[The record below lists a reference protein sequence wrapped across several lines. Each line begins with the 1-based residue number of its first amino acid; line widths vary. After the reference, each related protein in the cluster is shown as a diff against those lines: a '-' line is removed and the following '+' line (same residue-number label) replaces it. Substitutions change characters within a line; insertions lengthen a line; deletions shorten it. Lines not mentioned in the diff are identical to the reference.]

1 MDFNS
6 LYPSIIQEY
15 NIDFTTVE
23 PVDDDDDTA
32 RRSYDLQGTRDLDT
46 HTRELAESLNLDV
59 VYGDTNSGFV
69 NSNVTD
75 LAEAL
80 KISATF
86 KQAVND
92 RYKLLEIDLDG
103 VFQRLL
109 LLQKKKSAAIKV
121 DDGTRTST
129 EIKGLD
135 MKRREY
141 CAFYRN
147 KFHIVRATP
156 KRLAK
161 NPEDYPDAKSQPHVQ
176 VALRMKQR
184 GGSAKTGDV
193 IPYIFCLSEGQER
206 AKSAQADRARHLD
219 EFREAG
225 SALKID
231 YEHYLS
237 HQVLRPIERLCERI
251 EGTDR
256 ARLAE
261 GLGLDPMR
269 YRTSTGDERMFS
281 GLDSQI
287 SDAERFRDAV
297 PFFVR
302 RRHCQG
308 RLNFLPLDH
317 PEFFRQTF
325 YPACS
330 KTISLQTQLEAQ
342 IRDFIAK
349 YYEGWTV
356 CDDPACDNRTR
367 MMGVY
372 GRRCLRSGCK
382 GKVTFEYSDTPLYNQ
397 LRYFVSLFGVQ
408 KALAASRP
416 ERHILYDAAR
426 PPLNAQ
432 VDEESA
438 AKLAALDLT
447 SSPTPSEIHIHDLLT
462 IHTQSNRLEKLPWHF
477 ARLHSLNTT
486 NISNNKFRKFRFILT
501 KIETLRD
508 LDISFNMIM
517 EHGVAGGHL
526 EDEAAE
532 LVNLRVLD
540 IKRNQISD
548 LTLICML
555 SQIYSLSAD
564 HSLSELDLFYVKL
577 CFLDNLVFIQL
588 FSLHNLK
595 LDHNSIH
602 NKLDTLPSTIDK
614 VQKLEVLDAHNNNF
628 NELLKDAM
636 ELREPNEDQRYLEFP
651 EYLA

>member
-1 MDFNS
+1 MCKTHVDIEREDYDPDDTASKMEGSVTSPEPMLKNKTLNGGRSERNKYIHRLIYVCPDKTYGKKTSKAEPQEDDEQGGKTTKAKRDKYKVFE
-6 LYPSIIQEY
+6 PKRGIIQEY

-23 PVDDDDDTA
+23 PVDDDDSGNERIPEPPSSDIGQDTLPRLIA
-32 RRSYDLQGTRDLDT
+32 TLVNRRREVKKLMKDRTSTQAQLLQYDIKQQALKLTADRTRDLDT

-231 YEHYLS
+231 YEHYLL

-330 KTISLQTQLEAQ
+330 KTISAGSLQTQLEAQ

-349 YYEGWTV
+349 
-356 CDDPACDNRTR
+356 
-367 MMGVY
+367 
-372 GRRCLRSGCK
+372 
-382 GKVTFEYSDTPLYNQ
+382 
-397 LRYFVSLFGVQ
+397 
-408 KALAASRP
+408 
-416 ERHILYDAAR
+416 
-426 PPLNAQ
+426 
-432 VDEESA
+432 
-438 AKLAALDLT
+438 
-447 SSPTPSEIHIHDLLT
+447 
-462 IHTQSNRLEKLPWHF
+462 
-477 ARLHSLNTT
+477 
-486 NISNNKFRKFRFILT
+486 
-501 KIETLRD
+501 
-508 LDISFNMIM
+508 
-517 EHGVAGGHL
+517 
-526 EDEAAE
+526 
-532 LVNLRVLD
+532 
-540 IKRNQISD
+540 
-548 LTLICML
+548 
-555 SQIYSLSAD
+555 
-564 HSLSELDLFYVKL
+564 
-577 CFLDNLVFIQL
+577 
-588 FSLHNLK
+588 
-595 LDHNSIH
+595 
-602 NKLDTLPSTIDK
+602 
-614 VQKLEVLDAHNNNF
+614 
-628 NELLKDAM
+628 
-636 ELREPNEDQRYLEFP
+636 
-651 EYLA
+651 

>member
-1 MDFNS
+1 MCKTHVDIEREDYDPDDTASKMEGSVTSPEPMLKNKTLNGGRSERNKYIHRLIYVCPDKTYGKKTSKAEPQEDDEQGGKTTKAKRDKYKVFE
-6 LYPSIIQEY
+6 PKRGIIQEY

-23 PVDDDDDTA
+23 PVDDDDSGNERIPEPPSSDIGQDTLPRLIATLVNRRREYDIKQQALSLLPTVLCQTA

-231 YEHYLS
+231 YEHYLL

-261 GLGLDPMR
+261 GLAWIQCVIELLLEMNECSLALILKFLMPRGSV
-269 YRTSTGDERMFS
+269 TQFHFS
-281 GLDSQI
+281 
-287 SDAERFRDAV
+287 F
-297 PFFVR
+297 
-302 RRHCQG
+302 
-308 RLNFLPLDH
+308 
-317 PEFFRQTF
+317 
-325 YPACS
+325 
-330 KTISLQTQLEAQ
+330 
-342 IRDFIAK
+342 
-349 YYEGWTV
+349 
-356 CDDPACDNRTR
+356 
-367 MMGVY
+367 
-372 GRRCLRSGCK
+372 
-382 GKVTFEYSDTPLYNQ
+382 
-397 LRYFVSLFGVQ
+397 
-408 KALAASRP
+408 
-416 ERHILYDAAR
+416 DAATVK
-426 PPLNAQ
+426 
-432 VDEESA
+432 VD
-438 AKLAALDLT
+438 
-447 SSPTPSEIHIHDLLT
+447 
-462 IHTQSNRLEKLPWHF
+462 
-477 ARLHSLNTT
+477 
-486 NISNNKFRKFRFILT
+486 
-501 KIETLRD
+501 
-508 LDISFNMIM
+508 
-517 EHGVAGGHL
+517 
-526 EDEAAE
+526 
-532 LVNLRVLD
+532 
-540 IKRNQISD
+540 
-548 LTLICML
+548 
-555 SQIYSLSAD
+555 
-564 HSLSELDLFYVKL
+564 
-577 CFLDNLVFIQL
+577 
-588 FSLHNLK
+588 
-595 LDHNSIH
+595 
-602 NKLDTLPSTIDK
+602 
-614 VQKLEVLDAHNNNF
+614 
-628 NELLKDAM
+628 
-636 ELREPNEDQRYLEFP
+636 
-651 EYLA
+651 

>member
-1 MDFNS
+1 MCKTHVDIEREDYDPDDTASKMEGSVTSPEPMLKNKTLNGGRSERNKYIHRLIYVCPDKTYGKKTSKAEPQEDDEQGGKTTKAKRDKYKYIPVMDFNS

-23 PVDDDDDTA
+23 PSGNERIPEPPSSDIGQDTLPRLIA
-32 RRSYDLQGTRDLDT
+32 TLVNRRREVKKLMKDRTSTQAQLLQYDIKQQALKLTADSMYGCLGFKYS
-46 HTRELAESLNLDV
+46 RELAESLNLDV

-147 KFHIVRATP
+147 KFHSTYVLSQILSGEATENVVENIHEYLSTIGKNGRKGSIKLDEFVIF

-231 YEHYLS
+231 YEHYLL

-317 PEFFRQTF
+317 PE
-325 YPACS
+325 
-330 KTISLQTQLEAQ
+330 
-342 IRDFIAK
+342 
-349 YYEGWTV
+349 V
-356 CDDPACDNRTR
+356 
-367 MMGVY
+367 
-372 GRRCLRSGCK
+372 
-382 GKVTFEYSDTPLYNQ
+382 
-397 LRYFVSLFGVQ
+397 
-408 KALAASRP
+408 
-416 ERHILYDAAR
+416 
-426 PPLNAQ
+426 
-432 VDEESA
+432 
-438 AKLAALDLT
+438 
-447 SSPTPSEIHIHDLLT
+447 
-462 IHTQSNRLEKLPWHF
+462 
-477 ARLHSLNTT
+477 
-486 NISNNKFRKFRFILT
+486 
-501 KIETLRD
+501 
-508 LDISFNMIM
+508 
-517 EHGVAGGHL
+517 
-526 EDEAAE
+526 
-532 LVNLRVLD
+532 
-540 IKRNQISD
+540 
-548 LTLICML
+548 
-555 SQIYSLSAD
+555 
-564 HSLSELDLFYVKL
+564 
-577 CFLDNLVFIQL
+577 
-588 FSLHNLK
+588 
-595 LDHNSIH
+595 
-602 NKLDTLPSTIDK
+602 
-614 VQKLEVLDAHNNNF
+614 
-628 NELLKDAM
+628 
-636 ELREPNEDQRYLEFP
+636 
-651 EYLA
+651 